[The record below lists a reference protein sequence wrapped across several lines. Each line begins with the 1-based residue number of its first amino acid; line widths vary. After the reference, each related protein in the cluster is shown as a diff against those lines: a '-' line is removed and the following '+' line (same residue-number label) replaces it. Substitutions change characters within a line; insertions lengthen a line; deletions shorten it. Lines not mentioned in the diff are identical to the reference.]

1 MERQEI
7 ETRLLSEGIRFFPEP
22 PLFDFVSLGEEVRY
36 SPICAPREVGLLLQ
50 IISGRSINPAKLL
63 VTKEPAPNV
72 TRAPLPS
79 EIDHLPERMFAL
91 YPVRPE
97 PPSRKIGLYARR
109 SFIHQILALR
119 AFPTLRYPHVI
130 LWLSTWSSETLKVI
144 STSPHSRVRAMIRLG
159 TLFLLVVLALAPR
172 WRPARPACTGSRSR
186 YAMRSPRATGPFRRA
201 SAECY
206 RLLERS

>member
-1 MERQEI
+1 VGIPRVAFKVWGTKYSREFTPGMERQEI

-79 EIDHLPERMFAL
+79 EIDRLPERMFAL
-91 YPVRPE
+91 YPVVLSLHLARSVCTPAGVSSIKSSPFGHF
-97 PPSRKIGLYARR
+97 PPS
-109 SFIHQILALR
+109 
-119 AFPTLRYPHVI
+119 VI
-130 LWLSTWSSETLKVI
+130 
-144 STSPHSRVRAMIRLG
+144 RM
-159 TLFLLVVLALAPR
+159 
-172 WRPARPACTGSRSR
+172 
-186 YAMRSPRATGPFRRA
+186 
-201 SAECY
+201 
-206 RLLERS
+206 